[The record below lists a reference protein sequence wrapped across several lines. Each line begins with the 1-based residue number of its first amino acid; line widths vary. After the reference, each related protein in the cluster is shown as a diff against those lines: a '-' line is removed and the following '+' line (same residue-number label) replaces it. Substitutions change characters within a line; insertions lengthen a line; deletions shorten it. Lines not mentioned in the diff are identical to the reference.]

1 MPYDLQMSATLGRLR
16 VARPEETKR
25 LLAFYEGNRHR
36 FLLPRPEGEF
46 EKAVE
51 RGNYLLV
58 EIADRLVAVSGIF
71 DYADGLRYV
80 ELAETSVAAEV
91 QGYRLQAA
99 FFRYRIANVV
109 ALQGPAVTIT
119 TAVDPGNA
127 ISIEN
132 TRGIG
137 FEVWQKPIPEAYLTC
152 PRCPN
157 KGPRQGW
164 LHAPPRDGPAP
175 RATRCGPP

>member
-36 FLLPRPEGEF
+36 FFLPRPEGEF
-46 EKAVE
+46 EKAVQ

-80 ELAETSVAAEV
+80 ELAETSVAAEA

-99 FFRYRIANVV
+99 FFRY
-109 ALQGPAVTIT
+109 
-119 TAVDPGNA
+119 
-127 ISIEN
+127 
-132 TRGIG
+132 
-137 FEVWQKPIPEAYLTC
+137 
-152 PRCPN
+152 
-157 KGPRQGW
+157 
-164 LHAPPRDGPAP
+164 
-175 RATRCGPP
+175 